1 MGAYENPVTVI
12 DRESGKIWANT
23 ISAIGKQTANAI
35 EKQEAEL
42 SRQQKEQQIALEKNA
57 EYIIN
62 NQAEFSKQMS
72 KNGVNNPYLFDAG
85 KVLIDDMAKATMNI
99 KSAKGKEAQQE
110 ALNYYSTLQKSYTN
124 LVSGIKN
131 GADADQVFLEDISN
145 SENRPGTQG
154 GMSVTGKGY
163 EAYKMRQMVRT
174 GQGQGAVEQYVPQAD
189 GTWNVRYSGGIYGDE
204 VVEIPQQQAL
214 NYDPGLVPNLDN
226 ELGEIFKAPSG
237 TKDGQNFGVLTKSG
251 AISEQYLGKKEI
263 VNGKPNADGSY
274 VQSIVQGVNMP
285 AVIGAIEGPIR
296 AKVQMY
302 LKDRDTANVIW
313 REILGHDEDLD
324 FNENGVGISI
334 EDQKLFEQEVFNR
347 AKSKF
352 LPNMKIENNEITS
365 GYEKTTS
372 STIQNIKDK
381 YKGKKDS
388 KGKEVEEIAYSF
400 VKDFTSNPEEK
411 LLEFMDKDDFQLKT
425 SENGSVIGVIIKGGE
440 EFEDTIYDFNKPSS
454 LKRFF
459 KDPIFERYLGKNN
472 SERIST
478 LRAID
483 GLIDGPDKQDSTTAD
498 QVFDQYLSTK
508 AK

>member
-23 ISAIGKQTANAI
+23 ISAIGEQTVSFI
-35 EKQEAEL
+35 EKQQAEL

-85 KVLIDDMAKATMNI
+85 KALIDDMARATMNI

-124 LVSGIKN
+124 LVSGIKT
-131 GADADQVFLEDISN
+131 GADADQVFLEDITN

-174 GQGQGAVEQYVPQAD
+174 GQGQGAVEQYIPQAD

-214 NYDPGLVPNLDN
+214 NYDPGLVPKLDD

-251 AISEQYLGKKEI
+251 AVSEQYLGKKEVI
-263 VNGKPNADGSY
+263 NGKPNEDGSY

-285 AVIGAIEGPIR
+285 AVITAIEGPIR

-372 STIQNIKDK
+372 SRIKTIKDNPDIPPK
-381 YKGKKDS
+381 SVNK
-388 KGKEVEEIAYSF
+388 EIAIELVADL
-400 VKDFTSNPEEK
+400 VKDPEAFLTRHMQKE
-411 LLEFMDKDDFQLKT
+411 DFDMIQGPGAK
-425 SENGSVIGVIIKGGE
+425 GFSVIEVDNKGNE
-440 EFEDTIYDFNKPSS
+440 SRYTYDLTNPSDIE
-454 LKRFF
+454 RFF
-459 KDPIFERYLGKNN
+459 RLEIDLG
-472 SERIST
+472 
-478 LRAID
+478 
-483 GLIDGPDKQDSTTAD
+483 
-498 QVFDQYLSTK
+498 TK
-508 AK
+508 AEETKILNEINKIAGVGKYDKFFNRKNKRCRYMKSRR

>member
-23 ISAIGKQTANAI
+23 ISAIGEQTVSFI
-35 EKQEAEL
+35 EKQQAEL

-85 KVLIDDMAKATMNI
+85 KALIDDMARATMNI

-124 LVSGIKN
+124 LVSGIKT
-131 GADADQVFLEDISN
+131 GADADQVFLEDITN

-174 GQGQGAVEQYVPQAD
+174 GQGQGAVEQYIPQAD

-214 NYDPGLVPNLDN
+214 NYDPGLVPKLDD

-251 AISEQYLGKKEI
+251 AVSEQYLGKKEVI
-263 VNGKPNADGSY
+263 NGKPNEDGSY

-285 AVIGAIEGPIR
+285 AVITAIEGPIR

-324 FNENGVGISI
+324 FNENGVGISV

-372 STIQNIKDK
+372 SRIKTIKDNPDIPPK
-381 YKGKKDS
+381 SVNK
-388 KGKEVEEIAYSF
+388 EIAIELVADL
-400 VKDFTSNPEEK
+400 VKDPEAFLTRHMQKE
-411 LLEFMDKDDFQLKT
+411 DFDMIQGPGAK
-425 SENGSVIGVIIKGGE
+425 GFSVIEVDNKGNE
-440 EFEDTIYDFNKPSS
+440 SRYTYDLTNPSDIE
-454 LKRFF
+454 RFF
-459 KDPIFERYLGKNN
+459 RLEIDLG
-472 SERIST
+472 
-478 LRAID
+478 
-483 GLIDGPDKQDSTTAD
+483 
-498 QVFDQYLSTK
+498 TK
-508 AK
+508 AEETKILNEINKIAGVGKYDKFLIKE

>member
-23 ISAIGKQTANAI
+23 ISAIGEQTVSFI

-85 KVLIDDMAKATMNI
+85 KVLIDDMARATMNI

-110 ALNYYSTLQKSYTN
+110 ALDYYSTLQKSYTN
-124 LVSGIKN
+124 LVSGIKT
-131 GADADQVFLEDISN
+131 GADADQVFLEDITN

-174 GQGQGAVEQYVPQAD
+174 GQGQGAVEQYIPQAD

-214 NYDPGLVPNLDN
+214 NYDPGLVPKLDD

-251 AISEQYLGKKEI
+251 AVSEQYLGKKEVI
-263 VNGKPNADGSY
+263 NGKPNEDGSY

-285 AVIGAIEGPIR
+285 AVITAIEGPIR

-372 STIQNIKDK
+372 SRIKTIKDNPDIPPK
-381 YKGKKDS
+381 SVNK
-388 KGKEVEEIAYSF
+388 EIAIELVADL
-400 VKDFTSNPEEK
+400 VKDPEAFLTRHMQKE
-411 LLEFMDKDDFQLKT
+411 DFDMIQGPGAK
-425 SENGSVIGVIIKGGE
+425 GFSVIEVDNKGNE
-440 EFEDTIYDFNKPSS
+440 SRYTYDLTNPSDIE
-454 LKRFF
+454 RFF
-459 KDPIFERYLGKNN
+459 RLEIDLG
-472 SERIST
+472 
-478 LRAID
+478 
-483 GLIDGPDKQDSTTAD
+483 
-498 QVFDQYLSTK
+498 TK
-508 AK
+508 AEETKILNEINKIAGVGKYDKFLIKE

>member
-23 ISAIGKQTANAI
+23 ISAIGKQTVNAI

-85 KVLIDDMAKATMNI
+85 KALIDDMARATMNI

-110 ALNYYSTLQKSYTN
+110 ALDYYSTLQKSYTN
-124 LVSGIKN
+124 LVSGIKT
-131 GADADQVFLEDISN
+131 GADADQVFLEDITN

-174 GQGQGAVEQYVPQAD
+174 GQGQGAIEQYIPQAD

-214 NYDPGLVPNLDN
+214 NYDPGLVPNLDD

-251 AISEQYLGKKEI
+251 AVSEQYLGKKEI
-263 VNGKPNADGSY
+263 VNGKPNANGEY
-274 VQSIVQGVNMP
+274 IQSIVQAVNMP
-285 AVIGAIEGPIR
+285 AVITAIEGPIR

-324 FNENGVGISI
+324 FNENGVGISV

-372 STIQNIKDK
+372 SRIQTIKDK
-381 YKGKKDS
+381 YKGKKGSAD
-388 KGKEVEEIAYSF
+388 KEIAVSEI
-400 VKDFTSNPEEK
+400 KNFTTNPEEYLK
-411 LLEFMDKDDFQLKT
+411 QFMPKEGFELEKA
-425 SENGSVIGVIIKGGE
+425 ENGSITGVTIKYGDDE
-440 EFEDTIYDFNKPSS
+440 EDPSYDLRQRSEIV
-454 LKRFF
+454 RFF
-459 KDPIFERYLGKNN
+459 RDELIEDIGSTPTERTKILREIGILFDTNDK
-472 SERIST
+472 SSST
-478 LRAID
+478 SIT
-483 GLIDGPDKQDSTTAD
+483 PD
-498 QVFDQYLSTK
+498 QVFNQYLSTK

>member
-85 KVLIDDMAKATMNI
+85 KALIDDMARATMDI

-110 ALNYYSTLQKSYTN
+110 ALDYYSTLQKSYTN
-124 LVSGIKN
+124 LVSGIKT
-131 GADADQVFLEDISN
+131 GADADQVFLEDITN

-174 GQGQGAVEQYVPQAD
+174 GQGQGAVEQYIPQAD

-214 NYDPGLVPNLDN
+214 NYDPGLVPKLDD

-251 AISEQYLGKKEI
+251 AVSEQYLGKKEVI
-263 VNGKPNADGSY
+263 NGKPNEDGSY

-285 AVIGAIEGPIR
+285 AVITAIEGPIR

-372 STIQNIKDK
+372 SRIKTIKDNPDIPPK
-381 YKGKKDS
+381 SVNK
-388 KGKEVEEIAYSF
+388 EIAIELVADL
-400 VKDFTSNPEEK
+400 VKDPEAFLTRHMQKE
-411 LLEFMDKDDFQLKT
+411 DFDMIQGPGAK
-425 SENGSVIGVIIKGGE
+425 GFSVIEVDNKGNE
-440 EFEDTIYDFNKPSS
+440 SRYTYDLTNPSDIE
-454 LKRFF
+454 RFF
-459 KDPIFERYLGKNN
+459 RLEIDLG
-472 SERIST
+472 
-478 LRAID
+478 
-483 GLIDGPDKQDSTTAD
+483 
-498 QVFDQYLSTK
+498 TK
-508 AK
+508 AEETKILNEINKIAGVGKYDKFLIKE

>member
-1 MGAYENPVTVI
+1 MGAYENPITVI

-23 ISAIGKQTANAI
+23 IKAIGNQTVSFI

-85 KVLIDDMAKATMNI
+85 KALIDDMAKATISI
-99 KSAKGKEAQQE
+99 KAAKGKEAQQE

-124 LVSGIKN
+124 LVSGIKT
-131 GADADQVFLEDISN
+131 GADADQVFLEDITN

-174 GQGQGAVEQYVPQAD
+174 GQGQGAIEQYIPQAD

-204 VVEIPQQQAL
+204 VVEIPQQQSL
-214 NYDPGLVPNLDN
+214 NYDPGIVPNLDN

-251 AISEQYLGKKEI
+251 AVSEQYLGKIKI
-263 VNGKPNADGSY
+263 VNGDPNQDGEY
-274 VQSIVQGVNMP
+274 VQSTVQRVNMP
-285 AVIGAIEGPIR
+285 AVISAIEGPIR

-313 REILGHDEDLD
+313 REILGHNEDLS

-334 EDQKLFEQEVFNR
+334 EDQKLFEEEVFNR

-365 GYEKTTS
+365 GYEKTINSRIKT
-372 STIQNIKDK
+372 IKDK
-381 YKGKKDS
+381 YKGKKEDAT
-388 KGKEVEEIAYSF
+388 KEIALSEI
-400 VKDFTSNPEEK
+400 KGFTANPEDYLKQFIPTSGFELEK
-411 LLEFMDKDDFQLKT
+411 A
-425 SENGSVIGVIIKGGE
+425 ENGSIIGVTVNYGDDEEDPSYDLRQRSDVIRFFRDELIEDIGATPTERTKILREMGDLFNTSQDETTSSSKE
-440 EFEDTIYDFNKPSS
+440 EFQQKYN
-454 LKRFF
+454 
-459 KDPIFERYLGKNN
+459 Y
-472 SERIST
+472 
-478 LRAID
+478 
-483 GLIDGPDKQDSTTAD
+483 
-498 QVFDQYLSTK
+498 
-508 AK
+508 

>member
-23 ISAIGKQTANAI
+23 ISAIGEQTVSFI
-35 EKQEAEL
+35 EKQQAEL

-85 KVLIDDMAKATMNI
+85 KALIDDMARATMNI

-124 LVSGIKN
+124 LVSGIKT
-131 GADADQVFLEDISN
+131 GADADQVFLEDITN

-174 GQGQGAVEQYVPQAD
+174 GQGQGAVEQYIPQAD

-214 NYDPGLVPNLDN
+214 NYDPGLVPKLDD

-251 AISEQYLGKKEI
+251 AVSEQYLGKKEVI
-263 VNGKPNADGSY
+263 NGKPNEDGSY

-285 AVIGAIEGPIR
+285 AVITAIEGPIR

-372 STIQNIKDK
+372 SRIKTIKDNPDIPPK
-381 YKGKKDS
+381 SVNK
-388 KGKEVEEIAYSF
+388 EIAIELVADL
-400 VKDFTSNPEEK
+400 VKDPEAFLTRHMQKE
-411 LLEFMDKDDFQLKT
+411 DFDMIQGPGAK
-425 SENGSVIGVIIKGGE
+425 GFSVIEVDNKGNE
-440 EFEDTIYDFNKPSS
+440 SRYTYDLTNPSDIE
-454 LKRFF
+454 RFF
-459 KDPIFERYLGKNN
+459 RLEIDLG
-472 SERIST
+472 
-478 LRAID
+478 
-483 GLIDGPDKQDSTTAD
+483 
-498 QVFDQYLSTK
+498 TK
-508 AK
+508 AEETKILNEINKIAGVGKYDKFLIKE

>member
-23 ISAIGKQTANAI
+23 INAIGKQTVSFI

-85 KVLIDDMAKATMNI
+85 KALIDDMARATMNI

-124 LVSGIKN
+124 LVSGIKT
-131 GADADQVFLEDISN
+131 GADADQVFLEDITN

-174 GQGQGAVEQYVPQAD
+174 GQGQGAVEQYIPQAD

-214 NYDPGLVPNLDN
+214 NYDPGLVPKLDD

-251 AISEQYLGKKEI
+251 AVSEQYLGKKEVI
-263 VNGKPNADGSY
+263 NGKPNEDGSY

-285 AVIGAIEGPIR
+285 AVITAIEGPIR

-324 FNENGVGISI
+324 FNENGVGISV

-372 STIQNIKDK
+372 SRIKTIKDNPDIPPK
-381 YKGKKDS
+381 SVNK
-388 KGKEVEEIAYSF
+388 EIAIELVADL
-400 VKDFTSNPEEK
+400 VKDPEAFLTRHMQKE
-411 LLEFMDKDDFQLKT
+411 DFDMIQGPGAK
-425 SENGSVIGVIIKGGE
+425 GFSVIEVDNKGNE
-440 EFEDTIYDFNKPSS
+440 SRYTYDLTNPSDIE
-454 LKRFF
+454 RFF
-459 KDPIFERYLGKNN
+459 RLEIDLG
-472 SERIST
+472 
-478 LRAID
+478 
-483 GLIDGPDKQDSTTAD
+483 
-498 QVFDQYLSTK
+498 TK
-508 AK
+508 AEETKILNEINKIAGVGKYDKFLIKE

>member
-110 ALNYYSTLQKSYTN
+110 ALDYYSTLQKSYTN
-124 LVSGIKN
+124 LVSGIKT

-174 GQGQGAVEQYVPQAD
+174 GQGQGAVEQYIPQAD

-251 AISEQYLGKKEI
+251 AVSEQYLGKKEVI
-263 VNGKPNADGSY
+263 NGKPNEDGSY

-285 AVIGAIEGPIR
+285 AVITAIEGPIR

-372 STIQNIKDK
+372 SRIKTIKDNPDIPPK
-381 YKGKKDS
+381 SVNK
-388 KGKEVEEIAYSF
+388 EIAIELVADL
-400 VKDFTSNPEEK
+400 VKDPEAFLTRHMQKE
-411 LLEFMDKDDFQLKT
+411 DFDMIQGPGAK
-425 SENGSVIGVIIKGGE
+425 GFSVIEVDNKGNE
-440 EFEDTIYDFNKPSS
+440 SRYTYDLTNPSDIE
-454 LKRFF
+454 RFF
-459 KDPIFERYLGKNN
+459 RLEIDLG
-472 SERIST
+472 
-478 LRAID
+478 
-483 GLIDGPDKQDSTTAD
+483 
-498 QVFDQYLSTK
+498 TK
-508 AK
+508 AEETKILNEINKIAGVGKYDKFLIKE

>member
-23 ISAIGKQTANAI
+23 ISAIGEQTVSFI

-85 KVLIDDMAKATMNI
+85 KALIDDMAKATMNI

-110 ALNYYSTLQKSYTN
+110 ALDYYSTLQKSYTN
-124 LVSGIKN
+124 LVSGIKT
-131 GADADQVFLEDISN
+131 GADADQVFLEDITN

-174 GQGQGAVEQYVPQAD
+174 GQGQGAVEQYIPQAD

-214 NYDPGLVPNLDN
+214 NYDPGLVPKLDD

-251 AISEQYLGKKEI
+251 AVSEQYLGKKEVI
-263 VNGKPNADGSY
+263 NGKPNEDGSY

-285 AVIGAIEGPIR
+285 AVITAIEGPIR

-372 STIQNIKDK
+372 SRIKTIKDNPDIPPK
-381 YKGKKDS
+381 SVNK
-388 KGKEVEEIAYSF
+388 EIAIELVADL
-400 VKDFTSNPEEK
+400 VKDPEAFLTRHMQKE
-411 LLEFMDKDDFQLKT
+411 DFDMIQGPGAK
-425 SENGSVIGVIIKGGE
+425 GFSVIEVDNKGNE
-440 EFEDTIYDFNKPSS
+440 SRYTYDLTNPSDIE
-454 LKRFF
+454 RFF
-459 KDPIFERYLGKNN
+459 RLEIDLG
-472 SERIST
+472 
-478 LRAID
+478 
-483 GLIDGPDKQDSTTAD
+483 
-498 QVFDQYLSTK
+498 TK
-508 AK
+508 AEETKILNEINKIAGVGKYDKFLIKE

>member
-23 ISAIGKQTANAI
+23 IDAIGKQTVSFI

-85 KVLIDDMAKATMNI
+85 KALIDDMARATMNI

-124 LVSGIKN
+124 LVLGIKT

-174 GQGQGAVEQYVPQAD
+174 GQGQGAVEQYIPQAD

-214 NYDPGLVPNLDN
+214 NYDPGLVPKLDD

-251 AISEQYLGKKEI
+251 AVSEQYLGKKEI
-263 VNGKPNADGSY
+263 VNGKPNADGEY
-274 VQSIVQGVNMP
+274 VQSVVQAVNMP
-285 AVIGAIEGPIR
+285 AVITAIEGPIR

-324 FNENGVGISI
+324 FNENGVGVSV

-372 STIQNIKDK
+372 SRIQTIKDK
-381 YKGKKDS
+381 YKGKKESAD
-388 KGKEVEEIAYSF
+388 KEIASELVADLIEDPEAF
-400 VKDFTSNPEEK
+400 LTRHMQKEDFDMTQGPGAK
-411 LLEFMDKDDFQLKT
+411 GF
-425 SENGSVIGVIIKGGE
+425 SVIEVDNKGNE
-440 EFEDTIYDFNKPSS
+440 SRYTYDLTNPSDIE
-454 LKRFF
+454 RFF
-459 KDPIFERYLGKNN
+459 RLEVDLG
-472 SERIST
+472 
-478 LRAID
+478 
-483 GLIDGPDKQDSTTAD
+483 
-498 QVFDQYLSTK
+498 TK
-508 AK
+508 ADETKILNEINKIAGVSKANTQISELSAKDLLTKYSN